1 MLISL
6 TGCCGKTT
14 CYEKTTGYVEFN
26 GKTFLSDSSGKVAC
40 TIDVSEGE
48 KFVLICGTRFIK
60 KDLSNSQSGGSVYIF
75 YLVRSNNKI
84 RVQSIVEYV
93 GMKFE
98 EESVFKFTL
107 TDYHSK
113 PSKNIDFEISIKDIQ
128 QDKINDGK
136 TRK

>member
-1 MLISL
+1 MPISL

-26 GKTFLSDSSGKVAC
+26 GETFLSDSSGKVAC

-48 KFVLICGTRFIK
+48 KFVLTCGTKFIK
-60 KDLSNSQSGGSVYIF
+60 KDLSNNQSSRSFYVF

-84 RVQSIVEYV
+84 RVQSNVEYV
-93 GMKFE
+93 DMKFE

-107 TDYHSK
+107 TNYRSE
-113 PSKNIDFEISIKDIQ
+113 PSTNIDFEISIKDIQ